1 MFLDAKRDLYNSAL
15 PLDIIHYVVLE
26 LVIMLSQPDAFVVAA
41 RFFLHNN
48 DFIACKNVH
57 IYAYSNTISTNES
70 VL

>member
-1 MFLDAKRDLYNSAL
+1 MVLDAKRDLHNSAL

-48 DFIACKNVH
+48 DFIACKKCTYLRIFKYNF
-57 IYAYSNTISTNES
+57 NK
-70 VL
+70 